1 MIRWTEDL
9 VRDVRHGARRL
20 LEDKAYSIA
29 AIAALSLGIG
39 GTAAIFSV
47 LNGLILRPLPFD
59 RPERLVQVYGTSRL
73 NPTTDAVNNL
83 AAVRA
88 QATSFDA
95 LAGYEVSAGYLTT
108 GASVDRVMT
117 VRAEPDFFRVLGVPA
132 KIGRTFGRD
141 EPANVAVVSET
152 FWLERLKGEP
162 VIGRVIPLD
171 GQAITIVG
179 VMPASFQFPYGAGS
193 LLPGVA
199 SEARTDVWID
209 WGPVPSRG
217 RVGHVT
223 GRLRSGVDL
232 RTAQSELSVVAS
244 RLEMQFPESN
254 GGRGLSLVPL
264 ADAVIGPAIRRSLFL
279 LVGAVGLVLAIACA
293 NVTNLSLVR
302 MTLRSREV
310 AIRDALGAG
319 RRRLARQFFTESMV
333 LALAGGAI
341 GLVVAWW
348 GTGRV
353 LQLAG
358 ISIPRSHEVVLDW
371 RVFTFLAAICGLAGA
386 SIGLVPALVN
396 RANVQQLLKAG
407 GQSTMALEHR
417 RLRDAVVAL
426 EIALAFLLAV
436 GAALLVRELD
446 RLRHTDTGMVTGR
459 VITFHLGQRVP
470 RPEPSRFYEIEDRV
484 AQLPGVRAVG
494 LTQLV
499 PLQNWGWTSNST
511 DFAVRARP
519 APGFPQFPIELRF
532 VSPGYFRALGIPV
545 LRGRTFTRQDNRES
559 PVVVVI
565 NEALA
570 RKYFD
575 TEDPVGLETTRGTI
589 VGVVRD
595 VRQIDLDRPAAPELY
610 YAIAQNWSQVSE
622 LGMSLVASLDD
633 RAPASTDDLRRIVS
647 GISPSAA
654 IFNVKTM
661 NQIVEDSL
669 GNFTLYLILVASFA
683 GLALVLVAV
692 GIYGMISFLA
702 ASRAREHA
710 IRLALGAGRAHVAV
724 SVIGLVARLTAIG
737 VAGGMAAV
745 YLTAPLARNLPVGI
759 RPPTIGILL
768 AVAAGIAVVA
778 TIACLGP
785 ALRAAA
791 RDPIVALRND

>member
-1 MIRWTEDL
+1 MTRWTEDL

-20 LEDKAYSIA
+20 LKDKAYAIA

-47 LNGLILRPLPFD
+47 LNGLILRPLPFAAPD
-59 RPERLVQVYGTSRL
+59 RLVQLYGTSRL
-73 NPTTDAVNNL
+73 NPRTDLVNYL
-83 AAVRA
+83 SAVRA
-88 QATSFDA
+88 QSTSFDA
-95 LAGYEVSAGYLTT
+95 LSGYEVSAGYLKT
-108 GASVDRVMT
+108 GSAVDRVMT
-117 VRAEPDFFRVLGVPA
+117 VHAEQDFFRVLGVPA
-132 KIGRTFGRD
+132 KMGRTFGPGD
-141 EPANVAVVSET
+141 PDDVGVIGET
-152 FWLERLKGEP
+152 FWRERLQGEP
-162 VIGRVIPLD
+162 IIGHVIALD
-171 GQAITIVG
+171 DRPITIVG

-199 SEARTDVWID
+199 SEVRTDVWIVRQL
-209 WGPVPSRG
+209 PPRG

-223 GRLRSGVDL
+223 GRLRSGIDI

-254 GGRGLSLVPL
+254 AGRGLSLVPL

-302 MTLRSREV
+302 MTIRSREV

-319 RRRLARQFFTESMV
+319 RRRLARQFFTEGMV
-333 LALAGGAI
+333 LSIAGGAI
-341 GLVVAWW
+341 GLAVAWW

-353 LQLAG
+353 LELAG

-371 RVFTFLAAICGLAGA
+371 RVFLFLFAICGLAGA
-386 SIGLVPALVN
+386 SIGLLPLLVS

-417 RLRDAVVAL
+417 RVRDAIVAL

-446 RLRHTDTGMVTGR
+446 RLRHTDTGMVTDR
-459 VITFHLGQRVP
+459 VITLHLGQRVP
-470 RPEPSRFYEIEDRV
+470 RPEPGRFYEMEDRV
-484 AQLPGVRAVG
+484 AQLPGVRAAG

-511 DFAVRARP
+511 DFAVRGRP
-519 APGFPQFPIELRF
+519 AQGFAQFPIELRY
-532 VSPGYFRALGIPV
+532 VSPGYFHALGIPV
-545 LRGRTFTRQDNRES
+545 LRGRAFTRQDTAES
-559 PVVVVI
+559 AGVIVI
-565 NEALA
+565 NETLA
-570 RKYFD
+570 RKYFGA
-575 TEDPVGLETTRGTI
+575 EDPIGLETTRGMI
-589 VGVVRD
+589 VGVVGD
-595 VRQIDLDRPAAPELY
+595 VRQVDIDRSAVPELY

-622 LGMSLVASLDD
+622 LGMSLVVSVDG
-633 RAPASTDDLRRIVS
+633 RAPASADDVRRIVS
-647 GISPSAA
+647 SVSPGAA

-661 NQIVEDSL
+661 NQVVADSL
-669 GNFTLYLILVASFA
+669 GNFTLYLILVAAFA

-692 GIYGMISFLA
+692 GIYGMISFLVT
-702 ASRAREHA
+702 SRAREHA
-710 IRLALGAGRAHVAV
+710 IRLALGAGRVRVAR
-724 SVIGLVARLTAIG
+724 SVVGLVVRLTAIG
-737 VAGGMAAV
+737 VAAGVAAV
-745 YLTAPLARNLPVGI
+745 YLTAPLAANLPISI

-768 AVAAGIAVVA
+768 LVTAGIAAVA
-778 TIACLGP
+778 MIACLGP
-785 ALRAAA
+785 ALRAAG
-791 RDPIVALRND
+791 RDPMAALRND